1 MSMCVVF
8 QGYTLLFE
16 VYPSHWVCE
25 PALFVACPKPGQIG
39 RVAAEKAFGVK
50 WGDDGGW
57 GTDSLDSG

>member
-1 MSMCVVF
+1 MCVVF

-50 WGDDGGW
+50 WGMMEVGGH
-57 GTDSLDSG
+57 